1 MVSNALVS
9 KITRF
14 MVKKKYMILTL
25 FFASMMSFMM
35 QFVSQIVTY
44 MTPMHFLSKA
54 NLKNMQIQIL
64 MISHTNMVC
73 SMGLWLRPIMA
84 NLVKVKVL

>member
-1 MVSNALVS
+1 
-9 KITRF
+9 
-14 MVKKKYMILTL
+14 MILTL
-25 FFASMMSFMM
+25 FFASMM

-84 NLVKVKVL
+84 NLMKVQIFKNILGPI